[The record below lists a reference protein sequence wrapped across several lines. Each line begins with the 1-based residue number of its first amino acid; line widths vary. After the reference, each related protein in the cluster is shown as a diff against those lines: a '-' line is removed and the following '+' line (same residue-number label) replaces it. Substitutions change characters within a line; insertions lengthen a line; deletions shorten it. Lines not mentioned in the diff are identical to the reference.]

1 MKLFS
6 LTAVVTALVMV
17 ASAANAGPSK
27 LRGLSES
34 TFSGTSGT
42 DLVCTTQN
50 CPNGVPSPMITAS
63 ASHASASATAR

>member
-17 ASAANAGPSK
+17 ASAANAAPSK

-34 TFSGTSGT
+34 PSPGS
-42 DLVCTTQN
+42 DLVCAVPP
-50 CPNGVPSPMITAS
+50 CPQGVQSPMVTAS
-63 ASHASASATAR
+63 AGNAASASAMAR